1 MKYMILVYA
10 SQRDYDA
17 MVGKP
22 APGEPGWTGADFAAL
37 GQFWADGRH
46 TDRAVV
52 RGGLDQDRVHRERGV
67 AVRLAGEGRALRAVM
82 AGPPGARSGSRC

>member
-22 APGEPGWTGADFAAL
+22 AVGSLVGAARISRRWASSWSSLPGIWPSPGNWWTPAA
-37 GQFWADGRH
+37 
-46 TDRAVV
+46 
-52 RGGLDQDRVHRERGV
+52 
-67 AVRLAGEGRALRAVM
+67 
-82 AGPPGARSGSRC
+82 

>member
-22 APGEPGWTGADFAAL
+22 ASGEPGWTGADFEAL
-37 GQFWADGRH
+37 GQFMEQFAKDLAESGELVD
-46 TDRAVV
+46 T
-52 RGGLDQDRVHRERGV
+52 RGLTAPNMEES
-67 AVRLAGEGRALRAVM
+67 AASA
-82 AGPPGARSGSRC
+82 PP

>member
-22 APGEPGWTGADFAAL
+22 ALAS
-37 GQFWADGRH
+37 
-46 TDRAVV
+46 
-52 RGGLDQDRVHRERGV
+52 
-67 AVRLAGEGRALRAVM
+67 LAGPGRISRPWASSWSSS
-82 AGPPGARSGSRC
+82 PGISPSPGNWWTPAA

>member
-37 GQFWADGRH
+37 GQFM
-46 TDRAVV
+46 
-52 RGGLDQDRVHRERGV
+52 ERS
-67 AVRLAGEGRALRAVM
+67 
-82 AGPPGARSGSRC
+82 PGISPSPGNWWTPAA